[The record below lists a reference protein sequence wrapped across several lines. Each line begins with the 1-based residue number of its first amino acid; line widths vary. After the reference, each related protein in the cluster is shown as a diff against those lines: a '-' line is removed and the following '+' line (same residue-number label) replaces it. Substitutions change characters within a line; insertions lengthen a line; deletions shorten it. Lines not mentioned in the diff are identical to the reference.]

1 MKRFAVITFTL
12 FLALFGSSLVHA
24 VDAEKMSIVNI
35 NTAKVETLVQLK
47 GVGERKAQAIVAWR
61 TKNGGFKKVEQI
73 VNVKGIGQS
82 FLEKNRKYLVLK

>member
-1 MKRFAVITFTL
+1 MKKLAVITFTL
-12 FLALFGSSLVHA
+12 FLALFSSSFMHA
-24 VDAEKMSIVNI
+24 ADAEKMSVVNI
-35 NTAKVETLVQLK
+35 NTAKVEALVQLK